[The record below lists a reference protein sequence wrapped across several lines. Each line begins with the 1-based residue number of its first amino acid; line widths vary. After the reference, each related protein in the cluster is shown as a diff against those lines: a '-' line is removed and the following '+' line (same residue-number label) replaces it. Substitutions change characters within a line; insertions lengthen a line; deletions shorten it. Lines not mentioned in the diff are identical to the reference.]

1 MGNVFSGGGGSA
13 PAPKAEP
20 AKVETPVKTEVVAA
34 RTQAKETMTA
44 PTSRRRRGSLGRIS
58 SLLSAGYRG
67 FGQEDKL
74 G

>member
-1 MGNVFSGGGGSA
+1 MSNVLDGGGSSA

-20 AKVETPVKTEVVAA
+20 VKVQKADVVAA
-34 RTQAKETMTA
+34 KTQAKEAGTFIG
-44 PTSRRRRGSLGRIS
+44 RRRGNLGRIS

-67 FGQEDKL
+67 FGTEDQL

>member
-1 MGNVFSGGGGSA
+1 MGNPFKKDKPSA
-13 PAPKAEP
+13 PAPVAETV
-20 AKVETPVKTEVVAA
+20 AETPAKTEVVAA
-34 RTQAKETMTA
+34 RTQAKETMIA